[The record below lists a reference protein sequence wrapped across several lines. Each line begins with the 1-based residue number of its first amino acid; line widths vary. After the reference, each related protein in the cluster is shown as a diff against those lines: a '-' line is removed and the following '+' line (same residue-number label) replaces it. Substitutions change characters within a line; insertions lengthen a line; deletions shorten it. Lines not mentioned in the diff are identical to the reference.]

1 LPFAGAVLILRQRE
15 GQKMGILIVLLG
27 SLEMLVGLMTFA
39 VAKTVIHEILSVCAF
54 GFGSITLALGVIIR
68 QLGSRAL

>member
-1 LPFAGAVLILRQRE
+1 MGVLI
-15 GQKMGILIVLLG
+15 ILLG
-27 SLEMLVGLMTFA
+27 LLEMLAGFVTLG

-68 QLGSRAL
+68 QLGSRAV